1 MNTKLTLRLNRE
13 LIETAK
19 KFSREKN
26 KSLSRLVS
34 DFFEMIQKEKK
45 GSQEQLPPTVRSLK
59 GILKNSQLKKDDYKR
74 YLEKKYS

>member
-59 GILKNSQLKKDDYKR
+59 GILKNSQLKKDDYKK